1 MTDKEKFFTNLM
13 IDFHTARWLFDSDR
27 IAAYMDAIAMFSYA
41 HTNSNVGDEDD
52 KLDKAYETFVA
63 TCTDISRGEG
73 RYARTV
79 PQYKINKQQLNIP
92 FPDYDYNK
100 FEWPKPTR
108 SLYQNT

>member
-1 MTDKEKFFTNLM
+1 M
-13 IDFHTARWLFDSDR
+13 IDFHTARWLFDSGR
-27 IAAYMDAIAMFSYA
+27 VAAYMDAIATFSYA
-41 HTNSNVGDEDD
+41 HTNSNIGDEDD
-52 KLDKAYETFVA
+52 KLDKAYDEFVA
-63 TCTDISRGEG
+63 LCTAITRGEG

-79 PQYKINKQQLNIP
+79 PEYVINKQQLKIP